1 MLQARTRSGSAP
13 GAAAREVH
21 SAWISSTIQPA
32 LERSTTG
39 RVLHVFD
46 SAAYLT
52 NQAGDVLAI
61 VSEEVGPGPLS
72 VVLAGVR
79 HSVFEA
85 LHPGEPARFTTG
97 SILSNRLTIRLDGR
111 RWEACP
117 SWDSLRAGRELLRA
131 CLPEMREILVAC
143 APAGS
148 LASLLG
154 PPPSRPSMTST
165 IRFVDEAA
173 ARSDVFLAALGAA
186 LRHGPG
192 PIPSAL
198 GDLRR
203 AAGDL
208 AGLGGGFT
216 PAGDDFLVGAIYALF
231 SWMPSPIAQLVSAE
245 IAAAAAPRTTS
256 VSAAYLRAAAG
267 GAAGPR
273 WHRLVDSVIRC
284 NNPERR
290 LAVRLLAQVGH
301 TSGADALAGFLL
313 ALRTGLAIDP

>member
-13 GAAAREVH
+13 GEAAREVN
-21 SAWISSTIQPA
+21 SAWVSSTIQPA

-52 NQAGDVLAI
+52 NQAGDVLAV

-79 HSVFEA
+79 PSVFEA
-85 LHPGEPARFTTG
+85 LQPGEPARFTTG

-111 RWEACP
+111 RWEARP

-131 CLPEMREILVAC
+131 CLPEMQEILVAC
-143 APAGS
+143 APPGS

-154 PPPSRPSMTST
+154 PPPSRRSMTST

-173 ARSDVFLAALGAA
+173 TRSDVFLAALGAA

-192 PIPSAL
+192 PIPSVL

-256 VSAAYLRAAAG
+256 VSAAYLRAAAA
-267 GAAGPR
+267 GAAGLR

-284 NNPERR
+284 NNLERR
-290 LAVRLLAQVGH
+290 LAVRLLSQVGH